1 MYIKIFTKKKP
12 SKEDLNNIKGKDY
25 VVLLMPSQQFIV
37 KSLIRIL
44 SGKLSN
50 AGIKAE
56 RLLEVNR
63 NKANILTRSQQQS
76 IFDRSINRAEYYN
89 EKLSIRRRHKGLI
102 RKLLGEAENSK
113 ILHMTI
119 REQKQK
125 IEKFIRGKDM
135 KQNRIRERM

>member
-1 MYIKIFTKKKP
+1 MP
-12 SKEDLNNIKGKDY
+12 
-25 VVLLMPSQQFIV
+25 LMPSQQSIV
-37 KSLIRIL
+37 KSLVWAVKTQ

-50 AGIKAE
+50 VGIKAE
-56 RLLEVNR
+56 KLIEVNR
-63 NKANILTRSQQQS
+63 NKANLSTRSQQQS
-76 IFDRSINRAEYYN
+76 IFDRSINRAEYHD
-89 EKLSIRRRHKGLI
+89 EKLMILRRHKGLI